1 MALDPTKQRERWK
14 RHDRKRNAAL
24 PEEERRRR
32 WRERAARYYQR
43 QKAAK
48 ALTPQVS
55 ESPPDDA
62 SEPDDDFVADLQGA
76 IDEAV
81 AEQRSVTL
89 DDLDGRSE
97 RERMCADM
105 EGWRDAFGI

>member
-48 ALTPQVS
+48 AEAHPTPQVCK
-55 ESPPDDA
+55 PPADDTQ
-62 SEPDDDFVADLQGA
+62 EPDDQFVSDLKGI
-76 IDEAV
+76 IDEFV
-81 AEQRSVTL
+81 DEQR
-89 DDLDGRSE
+89 
-97 RERMCADM
+97 
-105 EGWRDAFGI
+105 RDTSGI

>member
-43 QKAAK
+43 QKTAK
-48 ALTPQVS
+48 AEAHPTPQAC
-55 ESPPDDA
+55 ELPPDDA
-62 SEPDDDFVADLQGA
+62 PETDDNFVAYLGG
-76 IDEAV
+76 IINETV
-81 AEQRSVTL
+81 AEQRSSTIQYHNK
-89 DDLDGRSE
+89 E
-97 RERMCADM
+97 M
-105 EGWRDAFGI
+105 